1 MRCFI
6 LLLMMGFL
14 TSCSLLG
21 KYYLRDSSEN
31 SFCGTLSMELKAD
44 KSAKVFISDSLVSES
59 SYDVILRKRFRT
71 RGLNKYSVKLLY
83 INFDDN
89 SILQIKDTCIWLE
102 NRIIIGDSNDKAYY
116 LLKVPP
122 LSLDSPAIP
131 EFKIS
136 RRILIP

>member
-1 MRCFI
+1 
-6 LLLMMGFL
+6 
-14 TSCSLLG
+14 
-21 KYYLRDSSEN
+21 
-31 SFCGTLSMELKAD
+31 MELKAD

-102 NRIIIGDSNDKAYY
+102 NRIIIGDSKDKTYY